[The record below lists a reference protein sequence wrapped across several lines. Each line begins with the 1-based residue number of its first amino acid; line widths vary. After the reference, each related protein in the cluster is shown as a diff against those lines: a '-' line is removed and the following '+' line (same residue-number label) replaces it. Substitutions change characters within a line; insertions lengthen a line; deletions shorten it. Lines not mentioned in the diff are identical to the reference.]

1 MAVNKPSS
9 AAAEEVIRLARK
21 GKLADDYRTADEDR
35 RRYLWAGAVEIVE
48 PLVFRGVTRPRELR
62 LGHPRCAAGARLLTA
77 DCLDRHQDDVEAVV
91 SHLLTRANTPIENIE
106 GWITVRVPPAI
117 VDGYRRRRGS
127 RGALQ
132 RPRVPK
138 WLSAALDHD
147 AWMGKL
153 AESILDW
160 AGSRETAGASL
171 WPVTAWTERR
181 IAYTG
186 DHTTTEAVVGR
197 EIEVVLAAMRRRP
210 GWYEK
215 YVERPIGH
223 KPAPVWIPSR
233 SADGTHAEPEPLVV
247 AAHERADARLS
258 ELAARAVELI
268 VSRVRRGEEP
278 APVVAE
284 VLRTVFGDVPVSADL
299 DRTPDAGETGP
310 EQVIALIDDP
320 ARLKGIIA
328 AVVALVREQLEAP
341 DRPSEP

>member
-1 MAVNKPSS
+1 MADSKPSS
-9 AAAEEVIRLARK
+9 AAAEEVIRSARE
-21 GKLADDYRTADEDR
+21 GKLADDHRTADGDR

-62 LGHPRCAAGARLLTA
+62 LGHPRCAAEARLLTA
-77 DCLDRHQDDVEAVV
+77 DCLDRHLDDVEAVV
-91 SHLLTRANTPIENIE
+91 QHLLTRAGTPIRNIE
-106 GWITVRVPPAI
+106 GWITVRIPPAI
-117 VDGYRRRRGS
+117 VDAYRRSRGS

-160 AGSRETAGASL
+160 AGSRETAGSSL
-171 WPVTAWTERR
+171 WPVAAWTERR
-181 IAYTG
+181 ITFTG
-186 DHTTTEAVVGR
+186 DHTATEGVVGR
-197 EIEVVLAAMRRRP
+197 EVEIVLAAMRRRP
-210 GWYEK
+210 DWYEK
-215 YVERPIGH
+215 YVERPMGH
-223 KPAPVWIPSR
+223 KPAPVWIPAR
-233 SADGTHAEPEPLVV
+233 SADGTQAEPEPLVV
-247 AAHERADARLS
+247 PAHEQADAQLS

-268 VSRVRRGEEP
+268 AGRVRRGEEP
-278 APVVAE
+278 ALVVAE

-299 DRTPDAGETGP
+299 DRPSGAGKTGP

-320 ARLKGIIA
+320 ARLEEIITV
-328 AVVALVREQLEAP
+328 VVALVMEQLELS